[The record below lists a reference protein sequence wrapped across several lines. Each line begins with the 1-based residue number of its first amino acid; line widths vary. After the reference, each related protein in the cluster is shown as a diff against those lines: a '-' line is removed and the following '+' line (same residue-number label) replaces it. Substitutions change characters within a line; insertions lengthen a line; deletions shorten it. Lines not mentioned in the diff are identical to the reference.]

1 MKTSKSIKEYRKLNK
16 KQLKDKIADF
26 MSIIMQNY
34 FKGKKENRSRLR
46 REVAKMKT
54 VLNEQS
60 YKDKEVNE
68 NG

>member
-26 MSIIMQNY
+26 TLTIMKSY
-34 FKGKKENRSRLR
+34 ARGIRENRSRLR
-46 REVAKMKT
+46 REVAKMKN

-60 YKDKEVNE
+60 YKDKEENKNE
-68 NG
+68 

>member
-1 MKTSKSIKEYRKLNK
+1 MKISKSIKEYRKLNK
-16 KQLKDKIADF
+16 KQLKDKITDF